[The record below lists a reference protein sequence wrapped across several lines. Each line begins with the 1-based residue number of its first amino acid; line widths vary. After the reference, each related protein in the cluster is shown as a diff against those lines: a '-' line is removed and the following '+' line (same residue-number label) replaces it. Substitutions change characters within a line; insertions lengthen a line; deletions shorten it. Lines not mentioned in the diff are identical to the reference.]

1 MGENRFV
8 PMAGERRLLSQSVI
22 DAATAVLERVPP
34 GKSGVLIAGVDIRNG
49 KPTAVVMIG
58 QRINKNWSATFVYTG
73 SKADGHAVSATLTG
87 SW

>member
-1 MGENRFV
+1 MGTQFV
-8 PMAGERRLLSQSVI
+8 PMAGERRLLSQSII

-49 KPTAVVMIG
+49 QPRAVVMLG
-58 QRINKNWSATFVYTG
+58 QRINEHWSATFVYTG
-73 SKADGHAVSATLTG
+73 SKTDGHTVSATVTG